1 LKHFLSGF
9 NAVFLKDLIAELRA
23 KQVLPSMLVLG
34 LLIMW
39 ILRLAS
45 STSSIDLAVTGPA
58 ALWIS
63 ILFSGLLAQERSF
76 SVEKE
81 NGCLEALLLAPVDA
95 GTVYLAKVAVN
106 LVMLCVFE
114 IVIVPAAILMFRL
127 EVSDWPVLVAVLMLG
142 NLAISGVGTLFSALV
157 CGAGARG
164 AVLSVVVLAVL
175 MPVMVPAVF
184 ALMVVF
190 GAVPAALVGTGAL
203 AFVGSLGSALGY
215 MVAFDAVFIA
225 ACWLLFGIAVR
236 D

>member
-1 LKHFLSGF
+1 LRYILSSF
-9 NAVFLKDLIAELRA
+9 KAVCLKDLIAELRA

-58 ALWIS
+58 ALWAA
-63 ILFSGLLAQERSF
+63 ILFSGLLVQERSF
-76 SVEKE
+76 SVEHDS
-81 NGCLEALLLAPVDA
+81 GCLEALLLAPVDA
-95 GTVYLAKVAVN
+95 GTVYLAKLAVN
-106 LVMLCVFE
+106 VVMLCVFE
-114 IVIVPAAILMFRL
+114 IVIVPAAVLMFRL
-127 EVSDWPVLVAVLMLG
+127 NVTDWPMLLAVLLLG
-142 NLAISGVGTLFSALV
+142 NLAVSGVGTLFSALV
-157 CGAGARG
+157 CSAGARG

-203 AFVGSLGSALGY
+203 AFVGSLGSAVGY
-215 MVAFDAVFIA
+215 MAAFDAVFVA
-225 ACWLLFGIAVR
+225 ACWLLFGVAVR